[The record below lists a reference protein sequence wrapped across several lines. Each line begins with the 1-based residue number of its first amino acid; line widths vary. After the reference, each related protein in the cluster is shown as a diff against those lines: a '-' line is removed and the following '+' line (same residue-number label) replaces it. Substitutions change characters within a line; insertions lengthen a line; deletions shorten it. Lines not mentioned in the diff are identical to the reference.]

1 MVEGKLF
8 TRGGLNQDV
17 DESLLP
23 ANDWDYALNIR
34 NTDKVDGSE
43 GVISNLKGNTLITFT
58 LPTGTNKCI
67 GSYANE
73 PTSKFYS
80 FIYNSNGNHL
90 ITEYNSSTGTVS
102 VVLQGSYLNFQPF
115 EYINGVGV
123 IDNKLLYWTDGFN
136 PPRNIDIERA
146 KTGTYYTNG
155 LSISLAKAPPLKPI
169 SPSYANDPNPAGVSL
184 NRLKN
189 QLFQFKY
196 LFVYEN
202 GERSAWS
209 TSSTVP
215 YPSLETNSS
224 VGTEAFRNNN
234 IVLNFDAGDKFVK
247 TIEVAA
253 QVKGVAVNNT
263 QDWFSILTI
272 DRANVISS
280 PNYDAVTNNFT
291 YRFFNDGLYQSVDVL
306 ETDLAYDFIPLKSKA
321 LEIINGNVLVLANN
335 TEGYDNINV
344 NASLTL
350 AYTENTETNRL
361 SLNVGSGSTFILSG
375 IPIAGDTI
383 NYTVTYTAIGG
394 ETGDTTGSFVVNS
407 TQSGNLQLAAGAFAG
422 SIQNAT
428 TDAVLVNLNLLTAN
442 SIEITL
448 SSNVP
453 SGITPLMVASISLA
467 SSSLTISQ
475 PIYKT
480 NSKYQFGLVYYDEFN
495 RSSYVQTN
503 NNLIASTKSFG
514 DVTGFKPSINWQ
526 INHLPPSWAKK
537 YQWVRTEQLTHKN
550 FLFWTGTQIR
560 DVAGKDYYEVVMNTY
575 STYDTNNPSSIISY
589 SYSAGD
595 RFTLHKRGST
605 WITGVDVEV
614 VDFVTTDTTAT
625 LRIQKSAS
633 ITLSTDSYLFE
644 IYTPKTRSNSL
655 TEQFF
660 YEFGEVYDIVN
671 GRHQG
676 GTQNQTSTLPA
687 LGVFTEGDVFTRN
700 RSITPSTAVSIED
713 PNFSDFYKSNYSSN
727 GRANIFAPQAK
738 QLNLPTDI
746 RYSDTYVPNTN
757 INGLNRFYGEAF
769 ETYDRVNG
777 SIQKMAVRDN
787 YLVTFQEL
795 KTGYIPINQSIIED
809 QGSGA
814 SANVAI
820 SNKLLNKIRYFAGD
834 YGIGLNPESF
844 ARFAGTMYFVDPN
857 RGAVLKLTAGLQQ
870 ISSIGMDSYFTKT
883 LSEVRSIANVKL
895 IGSYDPIN
903 DEYILT
909 INRNNGLSATIA
921 YNEMINRWTSFY
933 SFIPEHGNYIFN
945 KYITFLGGAMYEHN
959 TNVTYNSFYGTNY
972 QSKLDLTFNANPN
985 LIKTFIGLMEQSNY
999 LWRALDIVTST
1010 PNQQS
1015 NLLADDFLQKEGIWF
1030 ASFLRDINSPNG
1042 IYDGDDLK
1050 GNWIKLK
1057 LENSSNFKI
1066 NTLSISVRHIPS
1078 YQGLK

>member
-1 MVEGKLF
+1 
-8 TRGGLNQDV
+8 
-17 DESLLP
+17 
-23 ANDWDYALNIR
+23 
-34 NTDKVDGSE
+34 
-43 GVISNLKGNTLITFT
+43 
-58 LPTGTNKCI
+58 
-67 GSYANE
+67 
-73 PTSKFYS
+73 
-80 FIYNSNGNHL
+80 
-90 ITEYNSSTGTVS
+90 
-102 VVLQGSYLNFQPF
+102 
-115 EYINGVGV
+115 
-123 IDNKLLYWTDGFN
+123 
-136 PPRNIDIERA
+136 
-146 KTGTYYTNG
+146 
-155 LSISLAKAPPLKPI
+155 
-169 SPSYANDPNPAGVSL
+169 
-184 NRLKN
+184 
-189 QLFQFKY
+189 
-196 LFVYEN
+196 
-202 GERSAWS
+202 
-209 TSSTVP
+209 
-215 YPSLETNSS
+215 
-224 VGTEAFRNNN
+224 
-234 IVLNFDAGDKFVK
+234 
-247 TIEVAA
+247 
-253 QVKGVAVNNT
+253 
-263 QDWFSILTI
+263 
-272 DRANVISS
+272 
-280 PNYDAVTNNFT
+280 
-291 YRFFNDGLYQSVDVL
+291 
-306 ETDLAYDFIPLKSKA
+306 
-321 LEIINGNVLVLANN
+321 
-335 TEGYDNINV
+335 
-344 NASLTL
+344 
-350 AYTENTETNRL
+350 
-361 SLNVGSGSTFILSG
+361 
-375 IPIAGDTI
+375 
-383 NYTVTYTAIGG
+383 
-394 ETGDTTGSFVVNS
+394 
-407 TQSGNLQLAAGAFAG
+407 
-422 SIQNAT
+422 
-428 TDAVLVNLNLLTAN
+428 
-442 SIEITL
+442 
-448 SSNVP
+448 
-453 SGITPLMVASISLA
+453 MVASISLA

-526 INHLPPSWAKK
+526 INHLPPTWAKK

-777 SIQKMAVRDN
+777 SIQRLAVRDN

-844 ARFAGTMYFVDPN
+844 ARFAGTMYFADPN

-1042 IYDGDDLK
+1042 IYEGDDLK

>member
-272 DRANVISS
+272 DRANLISS

-361 SLNVGSGSTFILSG
+361 SLNVGAGNTFILSG

-383 NYTVTYTAIGG
+383 SYQITYTAVGG
-394 ETGDTTGSFVVNS
+394 ETGDTSGTFTVN
-407 TQSGNLQLAAGAFAG
+407 TAQSGNLLLTSTGFTG
-422 SIQNAT
+422 SIQSAT
-428 TDAVLVNLNLLTAN
+428 LDAVFANETLLNPN
-442 SIEITL
+442 SVQITW
-448 SSNVP
+448 VAGVIG
-453 SGITPLMVASISLA
+453 GITPYMVASISLA

-700 RSITPSTAVSIED
+700 RSITPTTAVSIED

-777 SIQKMAVRDN
+777 SIQRLAVRDN

-844 ARFAGTMYFVDPN
+844 ARFAGTMYFADPN

-909 INRNNGLSATIA
+909 INRNNGLSDTIA

-1010 PNQQS
+1010 PNQKS

-1042 IYDGDDLK
+1042 IYEGDDLK